1 MEVRKAIEAAGDDA
15 GPAREQQVEFA
26 GGAVHVR
33 QRGQDDL
40 DALPGRV
47 DQSGSFTFLPG
58 ETLYMMYD
66 AMGRSQKLGT
76 TPGGGELV
84 STTAYDVDG
93 TLASMASGGGTETR
107 TYNTLGQLTGIN
119 APGISIV
126 CAFPGSGNNE
136 RIGSMT
142 FNADTVAYTYDSLN
156 RLVQASSNQ
165 GWAESYT
172 DDRYGNLT
180 NKAGQSLDNAKGV
193 AKALYGDGIHLQ
205 HCDRGK
211 VIPVP

>member
-1 MEVRKAIEAAGDDA
+1 
-15 GPAREQQVEFA
+15 
-26 GGAVHVR
+26 
-33 QRGQDDL
+33 
-40 DALPGRV
+40 
-47 DQSGSFTFLPG
+47 
-58 ETLYMMYD
+58 
-66 AMGRSQKLGT
+66 
-76 TPGGGELV
+76 
-84 STTAYDVDG
+84 
-93 TLASMASGGGTETR
+93 MASGGGTETR